1 MEHVKVTD
9 EWLYKCMPVVDATI
23 IQELEKQ
30 TDINYEFSRKFER
43 KMKRLIKKEAHPW
56 LGAFYTMSKRVAIFL
71 VCLISA
77 ALVVT
82 MSVEAYRNKFFDTI
96 KTFLGDA
103 YELRYETDEAPD
115 QIEEYK
121 EPTYIPE
128 GYQEIERDV
137 NENAIMIT
145 YENEEHSL
153 IVWDQFLIA
162 DAGFMVIDAECD
174 FEITEVVNG
183 VNVTFYLYNNGY
195 AMAYFE
201 DKYYV
206 YCITADDSNAQ
217 ELTKMI
223 ESIEFWFGDGSD
235 VKK

>member
-1 MEHVKVTD
+1 MEHAKVTD
-9 EWLYKCMPVVDATI
+9 EWLYKYVPIVDAAI
-23 IQELEKQ
+23 IQELENR
-30 TDINYEFSRKFER
+30 TDINYEFSNKFER
-43 KMKRLIKKEAHPW
+43 KMKRLIRKEAHPW
-56 LGAFYTMSKRVAIFL
+56 MGVLYAMSKRVAIFFI
-71 VCLISA
+71 CLLGA
-77 ALVVT
+77 TLAVV
-82 MSVEAYRNKFFDTI
+82 MSVEAYRNKFFETI
-96 KTFLGDA
+96 RTFLGDA
-103 YELRYETDEAPD
+103 YELRYETDEAPN
-115 QIEEYK
+115 QIEEYE

-128 GYQEIERDV
+128 GYQESGREV

-162 DAGFMVIDAECD
+162 DTGFMLIDAECD
-174 FEITEVVNG
+174 LEMTEVVSG
-183 VNVTFYLYNNGY
+183 INVTFYLYNSGY

-223 ESIEFWFGDGSD
+223 ESIEF
-235 VKK
+235 